1 MKNYKSLSRIFILS
15 YLTSLFGGMLFG
27 MLLIKNNGVA
37 ATFMIILSV
46 LDLAAII
53 TARVFFSKNFKAYL
67 ILSASGFSIL
77 TMLVLAGFITEIIYT
92 VNGLPAYYAW
102 MIGIINLI
110 FVILIDAF
118 YVLNLL
124 KLRHDRL
131 VELGVIKP
139 VEEDI

>member
-15 YLTSLFGGMLFG
+15 YLASLFGGMLFG
-27 MLLIKNNGVA
+27 LLLIKDNGVA

-46 LDLAAII
+46 L
-53 TARVFFSKNFKAYL
+53 
-67 ILSASGFSIL
+67 
-77 TMLVLAGFITEIIYT
+77 IYT

-110 FVILIDAF
+110 FVILIDVF

-124 KLRHDRL
+124 KLRHNRL